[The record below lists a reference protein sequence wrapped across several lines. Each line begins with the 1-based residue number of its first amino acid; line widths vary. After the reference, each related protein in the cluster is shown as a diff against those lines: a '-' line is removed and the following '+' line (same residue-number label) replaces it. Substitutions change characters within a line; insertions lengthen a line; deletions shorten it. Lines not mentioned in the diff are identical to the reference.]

1 MMRPT
6 AILLCVALLGMMKL
20 PFGCGGQSRHDKKA
34 AHVGRT
40 ASQTNAPPASASAP
54 LAKTAA
60 PPPAPAIPETG
71 PAVRIT
77 SPLKNEVVE
86 SSDVGVF
93 LNVKDLPVESG
104 AHIHLMV
111 DNQPPEEI
119 TDFLLPV
126 VIRHVAPGLHVV
138 RAFAC
143 DGAHVS
149 YKNPTAFAMTWFSV
163 GDSKE
168 PAVAFDPARP
178 TLTFN
183 LPLAAYRKSSK
194 ALPLDFLLTGPV
206 QPGQWRVR
214 VTVDAEP
221 VRVLDRIEPGL
232 TLSLTPGD
240 HAVRL
245 ELFDNDGRL
254 MKANFAWSERTVRV
268 R

>member
-1 MMRPT
+1 V
-6 AILLCVALLGMMKL
+6 IE
-20 PFGCGGQSRHDKKA
+20 
-34 AHVGRT
+34 
-40 ASQTNAPPASASAP
+40 SA
-54 LAKTAA
+54 
-60 PPPAPAIPETG
+60 
-71 PAVRIT
+71 
-77 SPLKNEVVE
+77 
-86 SSDVGVF
+86 DVGVF
-93 LNVKDLPVESG
+93 LKVKDLPVESG

-119 TDFLLPV
+119 GDFLLPV

-143 DGAHVS
+143 DGAHTS
-149 YKNPTAFAMTWFSV
+149 YKNKTAFAMTWFTV
-163 GDSKE
+163 GDSKQ
-168 PAVAFDPARP
+168 PAVAFDPALP

-183 LPLAAYRKSSK
+183 LPLAAYRKPPK

-206 QPGQWRVR
+206 EPGQWRVR

-221 VRVLDRIEPGL
+221 VRVLDRMEPGV

-254 MKANFAWSERTVRV
+254 MKANFAWSERTVRL